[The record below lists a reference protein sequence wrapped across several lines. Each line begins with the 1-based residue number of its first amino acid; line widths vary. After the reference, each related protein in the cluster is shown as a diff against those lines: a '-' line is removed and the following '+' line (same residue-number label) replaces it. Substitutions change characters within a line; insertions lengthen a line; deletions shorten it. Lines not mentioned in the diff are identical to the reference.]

1 MAIPQK
7 DAEHSIAP
15 IGPVPMSR
23 ASDNIERCRNDRD
36 ALESLGAELL
46 RRAEESQPAL
56 DAAWDELLASWGI
69 QGQPVGVRRLR
80 AQIEEECGGSPV
92 GSEFSRELIALR
104 EERRP

>member
-15 IGPVPMSR
+15 LEAESTSG
-23 ASDNIERCRNDRD
+23 ASGNTERCCHDRD

-56 DAAWDELLASWGI
+56 EAAWDELLASWGVH
-69 QGQPVGVRRLR
+69 GQPVGVKRLR
-80 AQIEEECGGSPV
+80 ARIEEECGGSPE